1 MSEMFPTIGRKN
13 RCFAVTMRLA
23 MAGIAVFF
31 TGSYGFTIP
40 RGGGNMLLGAVGM
53 NVNNAKIQQALEKTM
68 QSRSHMWGVGAGP
81 VNAPPR
87 GSPDSMANNL
97 PNLDKE
103 LQDGADYSIWLG
115 TCVTKA
121 SGRMYEIVE
130 QLRHDPQAF
139 T

>member
-1 MSEMFPTIGRKN
+1 
-13 RCFAVTMRLA
+13 

-40 RGGGNMLLGAVGM
+40 QGKGNTLQGAVGM
-53 NVNNAKIQQALEKTM
+53 NSNNAKIQEAFERTK
-68 QSRSHMWGVGAGP
+68 QSRSQIWGVGARP

-87 GSPDSMANNL
+87 EIPDSMVNNL
-97 PNLDKE
+97 PNLDTE

-115 TCVTKA
+115 THVTKA
-121 SGRMYEIVE
+121 SGKMYEIVE
-130 QLRHDPQAF
+130 QLPHDPQAF